1 MFSRVAGRLTYETK
15 LDTAGYQK
23 GINDIQSKTKSG
35 GASVKNIVAG
45 LGITKLISK
54 AFDTIKSS
62 MDGAISRIDTMNNFP
77 KVMSN
82 LGIGAKESTK
92 AIQRLSDGL
101 QGIPTTL
108 DSGALAVQRFTSK
121 NGDVQKSVD
130 IFLAVNDAILA
141 GGASTE
147 IQASALE
154 QLSQSYSKG
163 KMDMVEWRSIQTAMP
178 AQLKQVATAMG
189 LTTDELGKMLRSGED
204 TDKVFDEFINTIIKM
219 DKQGVKGFKSLK
231 DQARNATGGINTSI
245 TNMKTAI
252 TRGVA
257 SMIQQFDKALSKKG
271 LGGISTVISN
281 IGKEAEKM
289 LKGVSSQIPKIVSLI
304 GNVLSVLNKLMPVI
318 LGVVTAFVTYKATI
332 LAIQTIDIASSII
345 KSVMA
350 FISLAKE
357 VRTASEM
364 MQLLNL
370 VMNANPVGLIVAG
383 ITALTTALIVFSKQS
398 DSSSKAL
405 KEVNKTI
412 DDYNEKQKELSKQ
425 KDETLSKGLQEV
437 YHYQSLYEELKSITD
452 ENGKVKEG
460 YEERAKVI
468 TGDLSDA
475 LGVEITMTDN
485 VIDNYQGLKK
495 EINETLE
502 YKKALAYFNAHEAEY
517 NEAISKEIEYRKNY
531 NKALKENQKALAKYN
546 KYVKEASDAYGI
558 SIENIEKFANGQL
571 KISETSGETRRGLEM
586 LSKEGNILGRMLLYS
601 KDRLNEAD
609 EALEQSGKIYT
620 DNQEIIYNYNE
631 AQKYL
636 ADGNYDAL
644 YKIYNDTVTFN
655 NKTIEENNKKYDK
668 EKANLES
675 YKNYLLENQNKYS
688 QDYINSEV
696 ARIDKELSV
705 LEDEKNKANEK
716 VKQKNKEIFNTTL
729 TGINDQ
735 LKAIRGKSYEFRD
748 AGNGNVQLYVNGFA
762 KGQPIAEKTASKLAT
777 GTVKQIKDKKM
788 DAKSAGEFLIEGVNL
803 GINNRNKQSSVFSS
817 ISSFAGSMLGTL
829 RAGLKEHSP
838 SKASEQYGKWLLEG
852 LNLGIDDEKSNV
864 LKNIDEFSNDIVDKM
879 ANAVN
884 IQAGKMSFSGTSGS
898 ISQILTATGTT
909 TVVNENKLLLDGD
922 VIYEN
927 QKKVS
932 ARKNLQTQFGG
943 AYNVSN

>member
-1 MFSRVAGRLTYETK
+1 MAKAGSLTYDTK
-15 LDTAGYQK
+15 LDTSGFQK
-23 GINDIQSKTKSG
+23 GVKEIEGKTKSS

-45 LGITKLISK
+45 LGITKLVTK
-54 AFDTIKSS
+54 AIGTIKNSI
-62 MDGAISRIDTMNNFP
+62 DGAVSRLDTMNNFP

-82 LGIGAKESTK
+82 LGISAQQSQK
-92 AIQRLSDGL
+92 AIDKLSKGL
-101 QGIPTTL
+101 EGIPTSL
-108 DSGALAVQRFTSK
+108 DAGALAVQRFTSK
-121 NGDVQKSVD
+121 NGDVQKSAD

-147 IQASALE
+147 IQANALE
-154 QLSQSYSKG
+154 QLSQSYAKG
-163 KMDMVEWRSIQTAMP
+163 KMDMMEWRSIQTAMP

-189 LTTDELGKMLRSGED
+189 LTTDQLGEMLRTGDNTE
-204 TDKVFDEFINTIIKM
+204 KVFDEFIDTIIKM
-219 DKQGVKGFKSLK
+219 DKTGVKGFKSLK
-231 DQARNATGGINTSI
+231 EQARNATGGINTSI

-257 SMIQQFDKALSKKG
+257 TMIQQFDKALSKKG

-281 IGKEAEKM
+281 IGKETEKM
-289 LKGVSSQIPKIVSLI
+289 LTGVSSKIPKIVSLI

-350 FISLAKE
+350 FISLATQI
-357 VRTASEM
+357 RSANDAM
-364 MQLLNL
+364 MLLNIT
-370 VMNANPVGLIVAG
+370 MNANPVGLIVAG
-383 ITALTTALIVFSKQS
+383 VAALTTALIVFSKQS

-437 YHYQSLYEELKSITD
+437 YHYQNLYEELQKITD

-468 TGDLSDA
+468 AGQLSEA
-475 LGVEITMTDN
+475 LGIEIKITDG
-485 VIDNYQGLKK
+485 VIEKYQGLKK

-517 NEAISKEIEYRKNY
+517 NEAVSKETEYRNNY
-531 NKALKENQKALAKYN
+531 NKALKVSKELKEQYSKTLDALAKKYHTNREEIEAYINGEKTFYQLTGQARMAVNSFYEKMEETGVSVN
-546 KYVKEASDAYGI
+546 KAKE
-558 SIENIEKFANGQL
+558 NMEKANKTLEKAG
-571 KISETSGETRRGLEM
+571 KTYSE
-586 LSKEGNILGRMLLYS
+586 
-601 KDRLNEAD
+601 
-609 EALEQSGKIYT
+609 
-620 DNQEIIYNYNE
+620 NQEKIYNYNT
-631 AQKYL
+631 AQQYL
-636 ADGNYDAL
+636 ADGNYDAM

-655 NKTIEENNKKYDK
+655 AKTEESNNQKY
-668 EKANLES
+668 EKSKNAWES
-675 YKNYLLENQNKYS
+675 YRQYLKDNQSKFSEDFLKSEN
-688 QDYINSEV
+688 E
-696 ARIDKELSV
+696 RIDKEIGI

-716 VKQKNKEIFNTTL
+716 IKQKNKQIYDTTL
-729 TGINDQ
+729 IGVNDQ
-735 LKAIRGKSYEFRD
+735 LKALTDKKYEFRD

-762 KGQPIAEKTASKLAT
+762 KGQPISEKTATKLVN
-777 GTVKQIKDKKM
+777 GTVQKIKDGKM
-788 DAKSAGEFLIEGVNL
+788 TAKQAGEYLIDGVNL
-803 GINNRNKQSSVFSS
+803 GISNQNKQSAVFNAVNKFTGGILSR
-817 ISSFAGSMLGTL
+817 LK
-829 RAGLKEHSP
+829 AGLDEHSP
-838 SKASEQYGKWLLEG
+838 SKASRQYGEWLLEG
-852 LNLGIDDEKSNV
+852 LNIGIDNEKQEVLDNV
-864 LKNIDEFSNDIVDKM
+864 DDFSNDIVDRM

-884 IQAGKMSFSGTSGS
+884 VQTGKMAFSGTNGS
-898 ISQILTATGTT
+898 VNQILTATGTT
-909 TVVNENKLLLDGD
+909 TVINENKLLLDGD
-922 VIYEN
+922 VVYEN